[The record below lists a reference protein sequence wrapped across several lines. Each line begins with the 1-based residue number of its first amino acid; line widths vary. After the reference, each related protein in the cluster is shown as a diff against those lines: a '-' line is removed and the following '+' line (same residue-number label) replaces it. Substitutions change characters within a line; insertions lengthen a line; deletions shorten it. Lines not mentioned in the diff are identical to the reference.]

1 MAEEATPTAP
11 TADELKQMQAVSE
24 AGAAAH
30 QAGEDTAEAMKSE
43 RDRQGFVKLDDETIE
58 KLADLLS
65 DKSMDKLELRGAFM
79 PPPEP
84 IRPPEQPVAPPAP
97 GEPPAAAEPS
107 APTPAPKTTF
117 AHRFL
122 GQ

>member
-1 MAEEATPTAP
+1 M
-11 TADELKQMQAVSE
+11 ADEQVPSTEEVQQMTAISE

-30 QAGEDTAEAMKSE
+30 QAGEDPAGAMKSE

-65 DKSMDKLELRGAFM
+65 DKSMEKLEIRGAFL

-84 IRPPEQPVAPPAP
+84 IRPPEQPIAPPAP
-97 GEPPAAAEPS
+97 GEEAAAAEESSTPV
-107 APTPAPKTTF
+107 PAPKTTF